1 MFAPTLTR
9 DLARRALFH
18 GVACLVL
25 LVSGFVCLAPAQDRR
40 QRQVSLNTAA
50 VPSVVVESD
59 VTTVTRCPERADEDT
74 TRVRLVSRTENL
86 SGNVSYTYTTTGG
99 RITGT
104 GANRTWDLTGV
115 QPGVYTATVE
125 AENDLADLGC
135 RAFSSTV
142 VVVRDCPP
150 LVVQCPAVNVLAPET
165 VRAGEPLT
173 FVANVSGPGGV
184 VPAFNWN
191 VSGGTIMSGQGTPT
205 ITVDTA
211 SAGGTSVRA
220 AVQLAGYDAS
230 CSARAEASAPVT
242 TIPVARRFDEFPS
255 INFDDDKARLDNLA
269 VELQNDPT
277 ARGFIIVYPGVRARA
292 DQASRLGARA
302 RDYLTRT
309 RGIDASRLT
318 VTSGAPRERAMY
330 ELYIV
335 PLGAQPPT
343 VGR

>member
-1 MFAPTLTR
+1 MYALTPTRTR
-9 DLARRALFH
+9 HISFQF
-18 GVACLVL
+18 VACFVL
-25 LVSGFVCLAPAQDRR
+25 FAAGFVSLAPAQDAR
-40 QRQVSLNTAA
+40 QRQVSLNPAA
-50 VPSVVVESD
+50 LPSVVVETD
-59 VTTVTRCPERADEDT
+59 VTTVTRCPERADENASQ
-74 TRVRLVSRTENL
+74 VRLVSRTENL
-86 SGNVSYTYTTTGG
+86 SGNVNYVYTATGG
-99 RITGT
+99 RIVGT
-104 GANRTWDLTGV
+104 GANTTWDLTGA

-125 AENDLADLGC
+125 ASNGLADLGC
-135 RAFSSTV
+135 RAFSSAV

-150 LVVQCPAVNVLAPET
+150 RVVQCPTVNVLAPEM

-184 VPAFNWN
+184 VPGFNWN
-191 VSGGTIMSGQGTPT
+191 VTGGTIVSGQGTPT

-230 CSARAEASAPVT
+230 CSALAEATAPVT
-242 TIPVARRFDEFPS
+242 ALPLARKFDEFPS
-255 INFDDDKARLDNLA
+255 VNFDDDKARLDNLA
-269 VELQNDPT
+269 IELQNDPT
-277 ARGFIIVYPGVRARA
+277 ARGFIIVYPAARGRA
-292 DQASRLGARA
+292 DQASRLGSRA

-318 VTSGAPRERAMY
+318 ITSGAPRDRATY

-335 PLGAQPPT
+335 PVGAQPPS